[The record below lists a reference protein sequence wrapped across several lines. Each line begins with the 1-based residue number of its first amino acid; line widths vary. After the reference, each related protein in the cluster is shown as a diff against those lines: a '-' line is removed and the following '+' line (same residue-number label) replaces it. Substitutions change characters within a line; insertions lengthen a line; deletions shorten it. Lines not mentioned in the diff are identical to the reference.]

1 MAAMIGEIE
10 NDLDVIQ
17 FLNQSEDESSMDE
30 MIRSTSG
37 LFATLDKLTS
47 EIVEDD
53 LTSVEGGT
61 SARSRSSAGSN
72 SHESPTRNENDDDN
86 NDDDDDDYYS
96 DDDDGAYSDD
106 EDPDSGETKL
116 FSMMDELVAEL
127 QIQLEEDSDDDDNDN
142 DDNNNDDNDK
152 DKEDDET
159 NASIVDGGKDN
170 NGEGAVSNVNENTEH
185 TSMAEAFTASATAT
199 VEDDDDD
206 ENNTE
211 DDHRAEKQRHAE
223 LHQHVQTLLE
233 QVVEMKMLFIL
244 DKTTTTTS
252 SSSSSS
258 ARNKKRREDR
268 CQHPEKDSGG
278 RRLLRRPVGTP
289 HGRNFRLRKQGCR
302 RLANYYCA
310 KTTPLRQNQKEKEEA
325 TNEQTQEEEAEGIR
339 TNDTISQ
346 HSSRLASGFGREAST
361 RRTIVVLDTSMHM
374 HMHTRMPM
382 YARMHT
388 HTHTHTHTTRTGSSS
403 MENIVLPYEC

>member
-258 ARNKKRREDR
+258 ARNKNDEKIGANIQKKILEDGDYYADR
-268 CQHPEKDSGG
+268 LEHLMGAISDYANKDAAVSQTTTALKP
-278 RRLLRRPVGTP
+278 RHYVKIKKKK
-289 HGRNFRLRKQGCR
+289 RKQ
-302 RLANYYCA
+302 
-310 KTTPLRQNQKEKEEA
+310 
-325 TNEQTQEEEAEGIR
+325 R
-339 TNDTISQ
+339 TNK
-346 HSSRLASGFGREAST
+346 HKKRKPRAS
-361 RRTIVVLDTSMHM
+361 VQ
-374 HMHTRMPM
+374 
-382 YARMHT
+382 
-388 HTHTHTHTTRTGSSS
+388 TTRSL
-403 MENIVLPYEC
+403 NILHDSLLALEEKLAREEQSWY